1 MTDKKIITNFVNR
14 NYVVQ
19 LSDQFKIYDKVEKK
33 TLSIDA
39 FHSELRL
46 ILGDFGGGEH
56 STYNIV
62 NEWIANQKARLVKDL
77 DDFVKKQILNK
88 GFVKISESV
97 LKQFADTQK
106 YNRGFV
112 LEYLSDYYNQAVL
125 LPKLEKHIQYLKKV
139 DSDRLSFDK
148 AITDFENELKFEGF
162 QQREYANEYLLTWYK
177 DTVIDEKIND
187 LFSQLVV
194 TLGPRNWKVTWIGH
208 GELTRPKIESIFGS
222 QSPSIY
228 EYIMKRYDVWYDGA
242 VERASERLMSKNPS
256 TFEYGIQTLRRQW
269 DN

>member
-1 MTDKKIITNFVNR
+1 MTDKKIITNFINR
-14 NYVVQ
+14 NYVIQ
-19 LSDQFKIYDKVEKK
+19 LSDQFKVFDKVENN
-33 TLSIDA
+33 TLSIDS
-39 FHSELRL
+39 FHSELRV
-46 ILGDFGGGEH
+46 ILGDFGGGEN

-62 NEWIANQKARLVKDL
+62 NAWIADQKATLVKDL
-77 DDFVKKQILNK
+77 DDFVKKQDLRK

-97 LKQFADTQK
+97 LKKFADTQK
-106 YNRGFV
+106 YNKGFV
-112 LEYLSDYYNQAVL
+112 LEYLSDYYNQAIL
-125 LPKLEKHIQYLKKV
+125 LPKLEKHIEYLKMV
-139 DSDRLSFDK
+139 DSERLSFDK
-148 AITDFENELKFEGF
+148 AISDFETELKFEGF
-162 QQREYANEYLLTWYK
+162 QQREFANEYLMTWYK

-242 VERASERLMSKNPS
+242 VERASERLMNNNPS
-256 TFEYGIQTLRRQW
+256 NFDYGRQFLER
-269 DN
+269 